1 MNIKDILSVEEAH
14 KKGHQILNRENRL
27 NPNDKNIAVCCDL
40 IAPKFK
46 EFYVAT
52 SIIEIEE
59 TIEDI
64 KTYPLEQIKIIWVN
78 VLRNIMRYDADE
90 LRNLYQQ
97 QNEEWFNLCNEV
109 VLWYCYNAILFKKG
123 IPVVELK

>member
-1 MNIKDILSVEEAH
+1 MNINNILSVEEAH
-14 KKGHQILNRENRL
+14 TRGLQILNRENRL

-52 SIIEIEE
+52 SVIEIEE
-59 TIEDI
+59 LIEDI

-78 VLRNIMRYDADE
+78 VLRNLMRYNADE
-90 LRNLYQQ
+90 LRNLYHQ
-97 QNEEWFNLCNEV
+97 QNDEWFNFCTDV